1 MRLSRNLK
9 RAAALAL
16 TIGGFAVAPSTAAAA
31 GPVLVV
37 SDGGFGNY
45 YPEILRAEGL
55 NAFTP
60 ANTGALTA
68 AGLAPYDVVRA
79 RARRT

>member
-16 TIGGFAVAPSTAAAA
+16 AIGGFAVAPSTAAAA

-37 SDGGFGNY
+37 SDGGFGDY

-55 NAFTP
+55 NAF
-60 ANTGALTA
+60 
-68 AGLAPYDVVRA
+68 DVDEHR
-79 RARRT
+79 RPHRRGRSRRMTSSCSRRRT